1 MLISV
6 KGIENYL
13 NIINICYSCVKMLP
27 LLQINK
33 DLYHLQT
40 ESAQTVKYILSQQ
53 IQREVF
59 FLSFV
64 PGAKNIKNILIKL
77 MLLYQVSLNKGIF
90 NSL

>member
-1 MLISV
+1 MSSV
-6 KGIENYL
+6 LFLLSFCELVKPDPASSVTPLPPLHLKTETAQ
-13 NIINICYSCVKMLP
+13 II
-27 LLQINK
+27 
-33 DLYHLQT
+33 
-40 ESAQTVKYILSQQ
+40 KYGLSQQ